1 MKTLLIILLLAAAAQ
16 ANIQGFCPVESF
28 HDGLYFVVPVLTMT
42 ISNELMRKTI
52 KRKRIGYIALTG
64 IGTLFVQNLYYNRRK
79 EKRYLRRYAAFVG
92 VPIGFVINF

>member
-1 MKTLLIILLLAAAAQ
+1 
-16 ANIQGFCPVESF
+16 
-28 HDGLYFVVPVLTMT
+28 
-42 ISNELMRKTI
+42 MRKTI

-79 EKRYLRRYAAFVG
+79 EKRYLRRYATFVG